1 MKKIFTLVV
10 AAMCCVTLLAVTQAY
25 TYVTIDGIKYLIDN
39 GSNPPQATVL
49 NSDGGFEEMWSEY
62 SGDIVLPETIK
73 YGVTYIVNA
82 IAQYAFN
89 ESKITS
95 IELPAQL
102 DQICYHAFYN
112 CTQLTSITCLRGSKP
127 LSFPGNVP
135 TFVNPSLETIPA
147 SDVFSGVNP
156 AIPVY
161 VPDAVVND
169 YKTSPWG
176 AFFTN
181 ILALSQ
187 KPTTAIN
194 QVPVN
199 EKVTKQI
206 VDGAL
211 YIQRGNELF
220 NAQGARVK

>member
-1 MKKIFTLVV
+1 MKKIFTFFV
-10 AAMCCVTLLAVTQAY
+10 AAMCCVTLLAETQAY
-25 TYVTIDGIKYLIDN
+25 ISVTVDGIKYLIDN
-39 GSNPPQATVL
+39 GTNPKQATVL
-49 NSDGGFEEMWSEY
+49 NSDEGFEEVESEY
-62 SGDIVLPETIK
+62 SGDIVLPETIH
-73 YGVTYIVNA
+73 YAETFIVNA

-127 LSFPGNVP
+127 LSSPGNVP

-147 SDVFSGVNP
+147 SDVFSGVDP
-156 AIPVY
+156 TIPVY

-181 ILALSQ
+181 ILPLSQ

-206 VDGAL
+206 VDGQL
-211 YIQRGNELF
+211 LIERNGQLF

>member
-1 MKKIFTLVV
+1 MKKIFTFFV
-10 AAMCCVTLLAVTQAY
+10 AAMCCVTLLAETQAY
-25 TYVTIDGIKYLIDN
+25 ISVTVDGIKYLIDN
-39 GSNPPQATVL
+39 GTNPKQATVL
-49 NSDGGFEEMWSEY
+49 NSDEGFEEVESEY
-62 SGDIVLPETIK
+62 SGDIVLPETIH
-73 YGVTYIVNA
+73 YAETFIVNA

-112 CTQLTSITCLRGSKP
+112 CTQLTSITCLRGSKTQA
-127 LSFPGNVP
+127 PGVP
-135 TFVNPSLETIPA
+135 VFVNPSLETIPA
-147 SDVFSGVNP
+147 SDVFSGVDP
-156 AIPVY
+156 TIPVY

-176 AFFTN
+176 VFFTN

-187 KPTTAIN
+187 KPTTGIN
-194 QVPVN
+194 QVSVN

-206 VDGAL
+206 VDGQL
-211 YIQRGNELF
+211 LIERNGQLF
-220 NAQGARVK
+220 NAQGARVE

>member
-1 MKKIFTLVV
+1 MKKIFTFFV
-10 AAMCCVTLLAVTQAY
+10 AAMCCVTLLAETQAY
-25 TYVTIDGIKYLIDN
+25 TYYTIDGIKYLADN
-39 GSNPPQATVL
+39 GTNPYQATVL
-49 NSDGGFEEMWSEY
+49 NSDGGYNEHESEY
-62 SGDIVLPETIK
+62 TGDIVLPETIH
-73 YGVTYIVNA
+73 YAETFIVNA

-95 IELPAQL
+95 IELPAQME
-102 DQICYHAFYN
+102 QICYHAFN
-112 CTQLTSITCLRGSKP
+112 DCAQLTSITCLRGSKTQA
-127 LSFPGNVP
+127 PGVP
-135 TFVNPSLETIPA
+135 VFVNPSLETIPA
-147 SDVFSGVNP
+147 SDVFSGVDP
-156 AIPVY
+156 TIPVY

-194 QVPVN
+194 QVSVN

-206 VDGAL
+206 VDGQL
-211 YIQRGNELF
+211 LIERNGQLF

>member
-1 MKKIFTLVV
+1 MKKIFTFFV
-10 AAMCCVTLLAVTQAY
+10 ATMCYVTLLAETQAY
-25 TYVTIDGIKYLIDN
+25 TYVTIDGINYLVDN
-39 GSNPPQATVL
+39 GTNPKQATVL
-49 NSDGGFEEMWSEY
+49 NSYETFDESDSKY
-62 SGDIVLPETIK
+62 TGDIVLPETINNFE
-73 YGVTYIVNA
+73 TFIVNA

-95 IELPAQL
+95 IELPAQM
-102 DQICYHAFYN
+102 DQICYHAFNN

-127 LSFPGNVP
+127 LTHPGNVP
-135 TFVNPSLETIPA
+135 TFVNPSLETLPA
-147 SDVFSGVNP
+147 SDVFGGVDP
-156 AIPVY
+156 TIPVY

-194 QVPVN
+194 HVSVN
-199 EKVTKQI
+199 EKATKQI
-206 VDGAL
+206 VDGQL
-211 YIQRGNELF
+211 LIERNGQLF
-220 NAQGARVK
+220 NAQGTRVK